1 MGIVSVIVLMALRE
15 KYVKL
20 NAMDI
25 LKKGNVYRV
34 VLEDS
39 ITIEEIKFVNNVPI
53 SAGIIVQGP
62 LVINVLSVLKESSI
76 VTETVYLSARIEHL
90 LNDYLENAR
99 NVIHH
104 VIPDVWEK
112 LLIV

>member
-25 LKKGNVYRV
+25 LKEGNVYRV

-99 NVIHH
+99 NVIQH